1 MGGVWERMIR
11 VVRCILDF
19 FLLGG
24 KNLMY
29 DVFVIFMV
37 EVLFIVNVRFFIF
50 MFYDFECLCLF
61 ILVMFFI
68 MKID

>member
-1 MGGVWERMIR
+1 MGGVWERMIG
-11 VVRCILDF
+11 VVRRILDF
-19 FLLGG
+19 FLLGV

>member
-1 MGGVWERMIR
+1 MGGVWERMIG

-19 FLLGG
+19 FLLGV